1 VVLDTLSRKEEYHEK
16 TSTKI
21 QYLWTTFVGKNSL
34 EKNNYVANPF
44 VQHYFMELQT
54 KK

>member
-1 VVLDTLSRKEEYHEK
+1 MVPDTLSRKEEYHEK

-34 EKNNYVANPF
+34 EKKNVANPF